1 MPGVSA
7 TWSGSN
13 GTRPPSWVTSTPTP
27 IDSMKMPATTVSRER
42 YERMGPIVPAGCFA
56 DSIRLK
62 LNTDECNLCTLT
74 TTDTGGC
81 MSLNVK
87 TRKVDGVV
95 IIDLSGRL
103 TIGEPVLLLRETLRV
118 QVNDGARNFIL
129 NLADVAYIDS
139 SGLGELVSAYT
150 TVRNKQGD
158 VKLLNLT
165 TQAMDLLQM
174 TKLLTVFD
182 VYDDEAAAI
191 SKLKAARPV

>member
-1 MPGVSA
+1 
-7 TWSGSN
+7 
-13 GTRPPSWVTSTPTP
+13 
-27 IDSMKMPATTVSRER
+27 
-42 YERMGPIVPAGCFA
+42 
-56 DSIRLK
+56 
-62 LNTDECNLCTLT
+62 
-74 TTDTGGC
+74 

-118 QVNDGARNFIL
+118 QVNDGARQFIL
-129 NLADVAYIDS
+129 NLGDVGYIDS

-165 TQAMDLLQM
+165 SKAKDLLQM

-182 VYDDEAAAI
+182 VYDDEATAI
-191 SKLKAARPV
+191 NKLKTAKSV

>member
-1 MPGVSA
+1 
-7 TWSGSN
+7 
-13 GTRPPSWVTSTPTP
+13 
-27 IDSMKMPATTVSRER
+27 
-42 YERMGPIVPAGCFA
+42 
-56 DSIRLK
+56 
-62 LNTDECNLCTLT
+62 
-74 TTDTGGC
+74 

-95 IIDLSGRL
+95 IVDLSGRL

-150 TVRNKQGD
+150 TVRNRQGD

-165 TQAMDLLQM
+165 AKAKDLLQM

-182 VYDDEAAAI
+182 VYDDEATAVN
-191 SKLKAARPV
+191 KLKAAKSV